1 MFRGGRRGEAAG
13 VKVREFKLNKSNGKL
28 LKGFSQRNDSI
39 SFDKK
44 KNSSSAVWEM
54 DRGMSEGRDPVG
66 GWSTDQA
73 GDDGGLN

>member
-44 KNSSSAVWEM
+44 KKFF
-54 DRGMSEGRDPVG
+54 
-66 GWSTDQA
+66 
-73 GDDGGLN
+73 